1 MFIIENA
8 DVSRDSL
15 GEEDVDVDNNHGCS
29 FGIVDNGVDIV
40 R

>member
-15 GEEDVDVDNNHGCS
+15 GDEDDVDSSHGCS
-29 FGIVDNGVDIV
+29 FGIVDNGDDIV

>member
-15 GEEDVDVDNNHGCS
+15 GDDDDDNSHGCS
-29 FGIVDNGVDIV
+29 FGIVDNGDDIV